1 MSAATMSDGTPVTA
15 EHDARM
21 LEGLREWR
29 RRYPAATMHGVTG
42 DELDMLFRRVDEL
55 TAIER
60 LMCAAGVGSNADL
73 PDLRRADPPVTL
85 DLVGTR

>member
-42 DELDMLFRRVDEL
+42 DELDMLLRRVDEL
-55 TAIER
+55 TAIKR
-60 LMCAAGVGSNADL
+60 LVCSIG
-73 PDLRRADPPVTL
+73 REE
-85 DLVGTR
+85 